1 MTIQNSKMIKNK
13 SIIVSVCMLTYKH
26 EKYIKESI
34 ESVLNQLTNYK
45 IELIIANDCSPD
57 NTDNIIKD
65 IINTHPRKDIIRYYR
80 HEQNIGM
87 YNNLDFILKKT
98 NGEFIAF
105 CEGDDYWTD
114 IHKLNKQI
122 EIFKQNPN
130 LGLIH
135 HDANYLYV
143 KKNILFEDFHKKNKI
158 KVSNGKTLLELLEH
172 NNILTP
178 TVMFKSDLLKY
189 YNDIDKNISLLM
201 ADYPMWL
208 SFSPYTE
215 FYYIPEAMATY
226 RVLENSAS
234 HFSNFKKEIDF
245 LDSYYNIKQYFINKY
260 CLNNFNPDLIDN
272 YYKYKKLQIF
282 SKYNK
287 NEEIKSLR
295 HILRPKN
302 INQKI
307 IKYFS
312 KFPIIL
318 KIYYHLINIYLKN
331 Y

>member
-1 MTIQNSKMIKNK
+1 MIKNK

-26 EKYIKESI
+26 DKYIKESI

-65 IINTHPRKDIIRYYR
+65 IINTHPRKDLIRYYR

-98 NGEFIAF
+98 NGEYIAF

-114 IHKLNKQI
+114 INKINKQI
-122 EIFKQNPN
+122 ETFLQNPN
-130 LGLIH
+130 IGLIH
-135 HDANYLYV
+135 HDSNYLYE
-143 KKNILFEDFHKKNKI
+143 KRNILFKDFHKKNKI
-158 KVSNGKTLLELLEH
+158 KVSNGRILHELLEH

-189 YNDIDKNISLLM
+189 YNDIDKNISLSM

-208 SFSPYTE
+208 SYAPYTD
-215 FYYIPEAMATY
+215 FYYIPESMSTY

-260 CLNNFNPDLIDN
+260 CLKNFNPDLIVN
-272 YYKYKKLQIF
+272 YYTYKKLQIF
-282 SKYNK
+282 SKYNR
-287 NEEIKSLR
+287 NEEVKSLR
-295 HILRPKN
+295 HILMPKN
-302 INQKI
+302 INQKF

-318 KIYYHLINIYLKN
+318 KIYYRLINIYLKN